1 MHLLL
6 LALTLAD
13 TAVVFRI
20 PVAPAET
27 LAVTIVGKGA
37 PVVLIPG
44 LFGSSYGY
52 RHVMAMLDSAGFRS
66 LGIEPLGIGSSGR
79 PENADYSLTA
89 QADRVAA
96 VLDSL
101 GIQQAVVVG
110 HSLGASI
117 ALRLAYRH
125 PEYAR
130 GIVSLEGGPGES
142 ATTKTFRTWMRFAP
156 VARMMDVRGTMRQLV
171 YRDMRKSSYD
181 DSWVSDSVVLGY
193 TAGLVQDS
201 RATIRA
207 FQGMARSEEPELLR
221 DHLGRIACPVVLLV
235 GEKKH
240 DSGPPSDEVE
250 LLLERLQS
258 FAIDTIPESGFF
270 IHEEQPAAVVHA
282 VIDMRDR

>member
-1 MHLLL
+1 MPFLL

-13 TAVVFRI
+13 TAAVIRI

-27 LAVTIVGKGA
+27 LAVTIVGEGP

-44 LFGSSYGY
+44 LFGASYGY

-66 LGIEPLGIGSSGR
+66 VGVEPLGIGSSGR

-101 GIQQAVVVG
+101 GIRQAVVVG

-125 PEYAR
+125 PEYAG
-130 GIVSLEGGPGES
+130 GIVSLEGGPAES
-142 ATTKTFRTWMRFAP
+142 ATTKSFRTWMRFAP
-156 VARMMDVRGTMRQLV
+156 VARMMDVRGAMRQLV
-171 YRDMRKSSYD
+171 YRDMRESSFD
-181 DSWVSDSVVLGY
+181 DSWVTDSVVWGY

-207 FQGMARSEEPELLR
+207 YQGMARSEEPESLR
-221 DHLGRIACPVVLLV
+221 DHLGRIVCPVVLLV
-235 GEKKH
+235 GAKKH

-250 LLLERLQS
+250 LLIDRLPS
-258 FAIDTIPESGFF
+258 FVVDTVPQSGFF

-282 VIDMRDR
+282 VSGLAR